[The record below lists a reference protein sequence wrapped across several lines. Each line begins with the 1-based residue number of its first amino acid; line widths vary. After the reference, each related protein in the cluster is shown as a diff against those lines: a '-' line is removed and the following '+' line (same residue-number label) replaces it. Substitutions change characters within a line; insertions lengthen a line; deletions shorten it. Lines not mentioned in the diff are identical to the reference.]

1 VTEPMDAGEA
11 ITMGIFELEHA
22 ITPHYEADDSRR
34 AIESLQSLRA
44 RLTSII
50 ERQEKERAESE
61 SFCKGHSDGNSRI
74 EGYAAL
80 VQCPNCGVVHSALTE
95 RAKP

>member
-1 VTEPMDAGEA
+1 MLDDLKALRDEIRDSGKQAAMADWDGIAG
-11 ITMGIFELEHA
+11 TFEGWA
-22 ITPHYEADDSRR
+22 
-34 AIESLQSLRA
+34 A